1 MFQPLKVC
9 RAYLDR
15 CGLLCYHPIMD
26 GLQNLDNILSSPQ
39 EFRRAVESIISARER
54 LKGRIELAQ
63 IDSVISDG
71 PPVIL
76 QMRSL
81 YYGEDGQI
89 AVYPAYLYQHP
100 QFQLPFDVGGVG
112 LCIPSAYN
120 CLSAMSGVSV
130 PVQPV
135 EGANLANYIVFP
147 IQTAATAPQGNPVCR
162 LGMYSLT
169 PTTMYLQ
176 YPTTGEVQIDGRTS
190 DLGIIN
196 DQLAVTGQPNGQ
208 NIYGLT
214 GYISSGP
221 YGGGQ

>member
-1 MFQPLKVC
+1 MWQPLKVC
-9 RAYLDR
+9 LAYLDR

-26 GLQNLDNILSSPQ
+26 GLQNLDNILSSSQ

-147 IQTAATAPQGNPVCR
+147 VQTAATAPKGNPVCR
-162 LGMYSLT
+162 LGMYDLT

-176 YPTTGEVQIDGRTS
+176 YPNTVSVEIDGRTS

-196 DQLAVTGQPNGQ
+196 DQLEVTGNPNGQ